1 MAPAVFWCTVPRV
14 VGISAIEQG
23 AFVADRYRVV
33 ERLTRFAVADS
44 TLTGVEYEYWLALDE
59 TRGVEVWLQVA
70 AARDTYAS
78 GADLAG
84 VVSTLRRLNHPA
96 LPVVLDFGEIE
107 VEVEVE
113 AEAEQGAEAEGV
125 EAEAAGEGAREI
137 ADAVV
142 ERVGYVVLE
151 PVEAESLATVL
162 LRGALTEAEILE
174 VLVGI
179 ADVLKVLHEVQIV
192 HGHLSAYSF
201 LLAENGVLLIDL
213 AAAAALEV
221 AAQSELTSA
230 ADVYALAWLACIA
243 LAGVE
248 AVEAEFGVGFD
259 AASSPESAAAPQLL
273 TIDLVER
280 RRAWAEANLVATYGL
295 RAQLAA
301 LLVAALGE
309 AGARPTVGELIAA
322 LRVRENAAEVA
333 AVEEE
338 GEAAAV
344 VEAAA
349 AAVVAGAIVAAAEV
363 GAAEAEAAQTAEVVE
378 EAEVVSA
385 AEEVGYAEVVEESA
399 AAGELVGAGVAVGVA
414 AEAIGGSGGGNR
426 GRGGS
431 GRAGASALAS
441 APLTPTASPSGRHGS
456 PPQRPKSALYV
467 AITIVVL
474 VVGAIVWGC
483 SAGGSSPSAK
493 PTGSPSTAGQ
503 ATGGQG
509 GSGASPSAT
518 SSQAGGV
525 GTTPGASSAASPTQ
539 GSNSASPG
547 AGGGVTAAPSYSV
560 TPLATAPASPG
571 QALQQI
577 QQTVSQ
583 AEAAGQIPQQ
593 AQGPLNQAVGTL
605 QQEIGSKSSVQP
617 GVSQLQSALN
627 QSGVPAGFRQ
637 QINQLIPYLSMGQ
650 GS

>member
-1 MAPAVFWCTVPRV
+1 VAPAVFWCTVPRV

-59 TRGVEVWLQVA
+59 TRDVEVWLQVA

-113 AEAEQGAEAEGV
+113 QV
-125 EAEAAGEGAREI
+125 AEAAGEDAEGT

-162 LRGALTEAEILE
+162 LRGALTEAEILA

-221 AAQSELTSA
+221 ASASELTSA

-273 TIDLVER
+273 TLDLVER

-309 AGARPTVGELIAA
+309 AGARPTVGALTAA
-322 LRVRENAAEVA
+322 LRVRENAAEA
-333 AVEEE
+333 SAVEEE
-338 GEAAAV
+338 AAV
-344 VEAAA
+344 AVEVAA
-349 AAVVAGAIVAAAEV
+349 AAVVAGAIVAAEVAAAEV
-363 GAAEAEAAQTAEVVE
+363 AAAEAEEAAAAEVVE
-378 EAEVVSA
+378 A

-399 AAGELVGAGVAVGVA
+399 AAGELVGAGVAVGVG
-414 AEAIGGSGGGNR
+414 AEAIGGSGGANR
-426 GRGGS
+426 GRGGRGGS
-431 GRAGASALAS
+431 GRAGASGLAS

-467 AITIVVL
+467 ALTIVVL

-509 GSGASPSAT
+509 GAGASPSAI
-518 SSQAGGV
+518 SSQAGGA
-525 GTTPGASSAASPTQ
+525 GTSPGPSSAASPTQ

-617 GVSQLQSALN
+617 GVSQLRSALN

>member
-59 TRGVEVWLQVA
+59 TRDVEVWLQVA
-70 AARDTYAS
+70 ATRDTYAS

-113 AEAEQGAEAEGV
+113 QVAG
-125 EAEAAGEGAREI
+125 AAGEDAEGT

-162 LRGALTEAEILE
+162 LRGALTEAEILA

-221 AAQSELTSA
+221 ASASELTSA

-273 TIDLVER
+273 TLDLVER

-295 RAQLAA
+295 RAELAA

-309 AGARPTVGELIAA
+309 AGARPTVGALTAA
-322 LRVRENAAEVA
+322 LRVRENAAEA
-333 AVEEE
+333 SAVEEE
-338 GEAAAV
+338 EEEEAAAA
-344 VEAAA
+344 VEVAA
-349 AAVVAGAIVAAAEV
+349 AAVVAGAIVAAEV
-363 GAAEAEAAQTAEVVE
+363 EAAEAAEAAEVVE
-378 EAEVVSA
+378 A

-399 AAGELVGAGVAVGVA
+399 AAGELVGAGVAVGVG
-414 AEAIGGSGGGNR
+414 AEAIGGSGGANR
-426 GRGGS
+426 GRGGRGGS
-431 GRAGASALAS
+431 GRAGASGLAS

-467 AITIVVL
+467 ALTIVVL

-509 GSGASPSAT
+509 GAGASPSAI
-518 SSQAGGV
+518 SSQAGGA
-525 GTTPGASSAASPTQ
+525 GTSPGPSSAASPTQ

-547 AGGGVTAAPSYSV
+547 AGSGATAAPSYSV
-560 TPLATAPASPG
+560 TALATAPASPG

-605 QQEIGSKSSVQP
+605 QQEIGAKSSVQP
-617 GVSQLQSALN
+617 GVSQLRSALN